1 MLNENT
7 RIKIKAI
14 DCLVKISIANE
25 LEECKHILSK
35 KLKKVYYDMF
45 MDRLREKTGNEKTE
59 IFDEKTRLKKG
70 MTWQAPDRVVPM
82 AES

>member
-1 MLNENT
+1 
-7 RIKIKAI
+7 
-14 DCLVKISIANE
+14 
-25 LEECKHILSK
+25 
-35 KLKKVYYDMF
+35 MF